1 VSRSY
6 TKRKAARRAG
16 SEKAR
21 LLLISTGSPPPH
33 RPSREKL
40 PQTSSAGGKVARKPE
55 GERAARARRPRATYP
70 PAPTRLDS
78 VAATPHGVASA
89 PTEPDRENGQ
99 EPFPEPRP
107 LPNPRGRCCLFFF
120 FKTLQLIHSHYS
132 THQHIP
138 LRVLKDHISSKKSDV
153 QRDVVCP
160 LCLHIF

>member
-6 TKRKAARRAG
+6 TKKKAARRAG

-21 LLLISTGSPPPH
+21 LLLISTGSPPPPH

-89 PTEPDRENGQ
+89 PTEPDRENGRSRSRNRARCQTQ
-99 EPFPEPRP
+99 EGAAASFFLRP
-107 LPNPRGRCCLFFF
+107 CN
-120 FKTLQLIHSHYS
+120 SS
-132 THQHIP
+132 THITAHINTY
-138 LRVLKDHISSKKSDV
+138 LYVS
-153 QRDVVCP
+153 
-160 LCLHIF
+160 